1 MYLCLAQQQF
11 ESAMDLQRFRRF
23 LAMTSEEDAEHMA
36 SNGQSPTTQDDADA
50 LLIRLAAR
58 LGLDPQHSECC
69 AVVLPLMR
77 SDAIAHRSY
86 AVTLPLMGSGVSAH
100 AQ

>member
-1 MYLCLAQQQF
+1 MYLCSAQQQF

-58 LGLDPQHSECC
+58 LGLDPQHSECL
-69 AVVLPLMR
+69 AVALPLMR
-77 SDAIAHRSY
+77 SDA
-86 AVTLPLMGSGVSAH
+86 SAH